1 MEPEARQ
8 DVPLGRRSPL
18 ARTRIVVADRNVIS
32 RVGIRSILERTH
44 DVAVVAESTTYD
56 GVIDAVDE
64 HGPDVLII
72 DLDLGDDTTRGLKV
86 CEDISDKYPNTKVLV
101 LAQTLSELIVVEALR
116 RGVTG
121 YLCKDEVKADE
132 LIKGVKAIQDGET
145 ARCFDP
151 QPVCDRDTRQL
162 AGAPRNFL
170 YEQWLQIRSGF
181 RQ

>member
-1 MEPEARQ
+1 METEART
-8 DVPLGRRSPL
+8 DVPLGRRSPM
-18 ARTRIVVADRNVIS
+18 AKTRVVVADRNVIS
-32 RVGIRSILERTH
+32 RVGVRSILERNLG
-44 DVAVVAESTTYD
+44 VAVVAETTTYD

-86 CEDISDKYPNTKVLV
+86 CEEITDRYPNTKILV

-132 LIKGVKAIQDGET
+132 LSKGVKSVQEGET
-145 ARCFDP
+145 VLGKRCWLDGGTWTWIH
-151 QPVCDRDTRQL
+151 QRSWQ
-162 AGAPRNFL
+162 AP
-170 YEQWLQIRSGF
+170 I
-181 RQ
+181 